1 MSEDAPDLED
11 VQQKLDE
18 IQSRK
23 RESIRW
29 SMSRHT
35 AERAIEAIIPSTP
48 AGARDTHTAKSV
60 GGGNTRRR
68 KRRKRL
74 L

>member
-1 MSEDAPDLED
+1 MSEDASDLED
-11 VQQKLDE
+11 VQRKLDE

-23 RESIRW
+23 RDSIRW

-35 AERAIEAIIPSTP
+35 AERAIEAIAPPVESHPPRPSP
-48 AGARDTHTAKSV
+48 KL
-60 GGGNTRRR
+60 GGGKTRRR

>member
-11 VQQKLDE
+11 VQRRLDE

-23 RESIRW
+23 RDSIRW

-35 AERAIEAIIPSTP
+35 AERAIEAIEAPESRAPQQTSTKQRR
-48 AGARDTHTAKSV
+48 GK
-60 GGGNTRRR
+60 TRRR
-68 KRRKRL
+68 KRLKRL